1 MADEYTEKLHK
12 LSTADLKSVSS
23 GDFSPICE
31 GCIHEEEGQEG
42 HMGDC
47 GCLGPHWGDDEDEW
61 NKNKEIITTESKKI
75 LDQRPTGL
83 KGISMDSIATQSRT
97 FKKGKLRETLKTKF
111 TPSMVDTLEKGYGIK
126 MPPPRKLPPW
136 LVKISKSNK
145 KTQSGKK
152 GGRRKTHQRRKT
164 RRRYKSQHKFK
175 RQRTKRK

>member
-1 MADEYTEKLHK
+1 MADEYTTKLQK
-12 LSTADLKSVSS
+12 LSTEDLKSVST
-23 GDFSPICE
+23 GDFHPICQ
-31 GCIHEEEGQEG
+31 GCIDDEPGQEG

-47 GCLGPHWGDDEDEW
+47 GCLGAHWGDDEDEW
-61 NKNKEIITTESKKI
+61 NQNKEIITTESKKI

-83 KGISMDSIATQSRT
+83 KGISMDSIARQSRT
-97 FKKGKLRETLKTKF
+97 FNKGKLRKTLKTKL

-152 GGRRKTHQRRKT
+152 GGRRKTRRRRK
-164 RRRYKSQHKFK
+164 SQQKFK
-175 RQRTKRK
+175 RHRTKRK